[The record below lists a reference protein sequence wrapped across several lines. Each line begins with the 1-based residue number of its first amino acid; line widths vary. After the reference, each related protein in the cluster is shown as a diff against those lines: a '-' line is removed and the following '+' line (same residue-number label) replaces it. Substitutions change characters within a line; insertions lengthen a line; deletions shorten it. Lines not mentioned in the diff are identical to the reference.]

1 MYQKLNIKLTMSLA
15 KISAGFGK
23 LAVNKNIYKCLHF
36 RQMILYLIFA
46 VKCFYILHMNL
57 LIQY

>member
-1 MYQKLNIKLTMSLA
+1 MSLA